1 MGWLG
6 SLDVDA
12 FMSSTRFG
20 AENSDDDAE
29 NDDTYAEEGR
39 TAAALRRA
47 SKKLGVDFMDGYGT
61 TEKTMSHKAIL
72 NGVRH
77 CRCERRAVCF

>member
-1 MGWLG
+1 
-6 SLDVDA
+6 
-12 FMSSTRFG
+12 MSSTHFG

-29 NDDTYAEEGR
+29 SDDTHAEEGR

-47 SKKLGVDFMDGYGT
+47 SKKLGDDFMDGYGT

-72 NGVRH
+72 NGARH
-77 CRCERRAVCF
+77 SRCERHADVFLKFGGD